1 MRITD
6 FPRNGKFRQIN
17 HATFVN
23 IVQLE
28 TDESMTNRGTLRS
41 QWAQLFAML
50 MGK

>member
-1 MRITD
+1 MKIMV
-6 FPRNGKFRQIN
+6 FPRNGKVRQIN

-28 TDESMTNRGTLRS
+28 TDESMTHRGTLRS
-41 QWAQLFAML
+41 QWAQVFAML